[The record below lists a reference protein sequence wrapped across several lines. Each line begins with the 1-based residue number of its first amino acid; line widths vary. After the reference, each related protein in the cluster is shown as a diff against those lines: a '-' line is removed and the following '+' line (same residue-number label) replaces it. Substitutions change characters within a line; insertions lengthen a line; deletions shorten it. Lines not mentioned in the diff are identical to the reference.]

1 MKEHPRHCLRQQ
13 SDQMTCTHCGKVW
26 DMNDPEPPECSV
38 MTVKD
43 LNSGQQWINRIR
55 RNLEKGK
62 K

>member
-26 DMNDPEPPECSV
+26 DMNDPEPPACGDQDHR
-38 MTVKD
+38 K
-43 LNSGQQWINRIR
+43 LAAQQWLHRIR